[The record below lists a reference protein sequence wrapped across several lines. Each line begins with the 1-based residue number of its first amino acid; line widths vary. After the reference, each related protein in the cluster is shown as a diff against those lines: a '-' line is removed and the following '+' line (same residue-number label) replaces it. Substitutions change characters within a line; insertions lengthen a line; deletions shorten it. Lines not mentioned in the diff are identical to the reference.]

1 MITKTER
8 PFLVHAIAFCD
19 NCGFSEEDYKKA
31 VQKGREHAHST
42 GHSVTVETGYV
53 KRFNYAE

>member
-31 VQKGREHAHST
+31 VQKGREVILLGT
-42 GHSVTVETGYV
+42 PEEKQNG
-53 KRFNYAE
+53 